1 MMKKMIRIA
10 AVLCCLLGLSFP
22 VDRKADAAAT
32 GTIIGTDVRMR
43 LGAGTNTDIE
53 GYFEDGESVE
63 VLKSNVAG
71 GRKWYQVTR
80 SNGETGW
87 VAGEY
92 CRVPEGSRIPSE
104 ALAEERKGRI
114 IGTEVRMRGDPNTN
128 GDVLDYFTNGETVL
142 ILDAADG
149 GGVNWMKVRR
159 ENGDVGWV
167 ASDYCQ
173 EIG

>member
-80 SNGETGW
+80 SNGETVW

-92 CRVPEGSRIPSE
+92 CRVPEGSRVPSE
-104 ALAEERKGRI
+104 VLAEERKGRI

>member
-1 MMKKMIRIA
+1 MKKIIRIA

-22 VDRKADAAAT
+22 LEQKADAAAT

-43 LGAGTNTDIE
+43 LGAGTNTDIMD
-53 GYFEDGESVE
+53 YFDDGESVE
-63 VLKSNVAG
+63 VLKSNVAA

-92 CRVPEGSRIPSE
+92 CRVPEGSRIPSD
-104 ALAEERKGRI
+104 AVAEERKGRI
-114 IGTEVRMRGDPNTN
+114 IGTDVRMRGDPSTN

-159 ENGDVGWV
+159 DNGDVGWV
-167 ASDYCQ
+167 ASDYCE